1 MYTVIL
7 NISTTIPACS
17 FSPWSHGNCVGCN
30 AVFVCVS
37 ACVCAYRGP
46 TNVAHITC
54 RTIMVNLHFHEPYL
68 LLQLCL
74 WSHPSTMV
82 HVKQRTAA
90 PRCTMLWMYAP
101 FLGPQSRSPGQN
113 LRKTPVPQEPGW
125 PTGIGT
131 WRACQP
137 HAVGQLLFL
146 SSGSCQVGD
155 ISVCLFCKCICFR
168 WWKQLGDILW
178 QNKHKSGCSWT
189 CCVELYSNGLIHQH
203 SLLNTVTAW
212 PKLRCPCSR
221 LTLYGCKQE
230 AEMLQN
236 INRPFFSITWGYL
249 SSTNTNMA
257 N

>member
-125 PTGIGT
+125 PT
-131 WRACQP
+131 AS
-137 HAVGQLLFL
+137 AL
-146 SSGSCQVGD
+146 D
-155 ISVCLFCKCICFR
+155 
-168 WWKQLGDILW
+168 
-178 QNKHKSGCSWT
+178 
-189 CCVELYSNGLIHQH
+189 EL
-203 SLLNTVTAW
+203 V
-212 PKLRCPCSR
+212 SR
-221 LTLYGCKQE
+221 MQW
-230 AEMLQN
+230 AS
-236 INRPFFSITWGYL
+236 FFSYHQEVVRWEIFMFVCFKKVFV
-249 SSTNTNMA
+249 STNA
-257 N
+257 NN